1 MQFGLIFFSSRE
13 ATGDADKYHL
23 LIESAKFA
31 DRHDFSSVWIPE
43 RHFTKDGW
51 LYPNPVV
58 LQAALARETERI
70 ALRAGSVVMPLHDP
84 IRVAEEWAVVDNL
97 SNGRVGISFA
107 SGWHPNDFVFFP
119 EKYAH
124 RHEEMYQCIQTV
136 QKLWQGESIWR
147 KGGDGK
153 DVEIKIYPTP
163 IQPKLP
169 IWVTAAGNPNTFA
182 RAGAVGAN
190 LLTHMYNQ
198 SIEEL
203 AEKIALYRKSR
214 ADHGY
219 DPQAGQVTVML
230 HTFIGENANA
240 VLEQAQPSFC
250 DYLKSA
256 SYLLNAIAYSRDQ
269 KIDLSVLSEQDLNDY
284 LSFVFDRLIS
294 THRVL
299 FGTPETCF
307 ELVRQLKTAGVDE
320 IACQM
325 DFGLDVDRILK
336 SLPFL
341 NQLKERCNA
350 EIPVAPSLLS
360 ASSYR
365 DGISRGDGFSNA
377 QASGSGNYREPGR
390 PQGSPLPYTV
400 GPVGPRFLVEPAS
413 PQENSDLHL
422 SPVQEKNPLQD
433 IQARCREEIAVHT
446 FYNKLSQRGIQ
457 LGARFQG
464 IERLWRGDREALG
477 QVRILKALEQGAD
490 SYQVHPAFL
499 DACFQVL
506 VAALP
511 TATLLKNEESLYLPV
526 GLRSFE
532 VHNRPGTSAWSHAV
546 LKPNADEA
554 EDIFEGDIHILD
566 EEGRLLIHARG
577 LQLQRTGTTAQPGFQ
592 EDLKNLL
599 YELHWEQASLE
610 KYASAEGAGNWLIFM
625 DRGGVG
631 QRIGELLTERGESCI
646 GVFSGE
652 NYSSSPQGDFWI
664 NPTHPEHMQQLM
676 KEVLGPGASLCRGV
690 IHLWSLDAT
699 PTEETSI
706 ASLEADQALGIGSAL
721 SIIQAL
727 VGIEATEFP
736 RLWFVTRGAQ
746 SVGVERAPL
755 AVAQSPLWG
764 LGRTCAV
771 EHPELWGGLIDIDP
785 QGTIDETAGQLLDA
799 LSIRDKEDQIAFRQG
814 QAYVARVVRSG
825 NWARKNLE
833 LRSDASYL
841 ITGGLWGLGF
851 EVARWL
857 VKNGARHLVLL
868 GRTRLPQ
875 REEWSQV
882 PSDTRLARQI
892 SGIHELEESGV
903 HLHYAAVDVADEGQL
918 TALLDN
924 LHHQDYPPIRG
935 VIHAASVWQ
944 DQQGQSLVRPLAR
957 LNSAALQE
965 VIRPKM
971 LGGWLVQKLLKDTAL
986 DFFVCFSSA
995 ASLFGSA
1002 GQGNYAAA
1010 SAFLDALA
1018 HHLRASGKPA
1028 LSIDWG
1034 AVSET
1039 GFGATPEGLKVH
1051 EYWESHGIY
1060 RISPGQV
1067 LAALEQLI
1075 PQNICQI
1082 GVIKLDWHL
1091 LQQFY
1096 PQMADLPLVT
1106 SLADRAG
1113 SDNTRAATTAGEE
1126 GTLIQTLLHVA
1137 SEERRQLLETYFREQ
1152 VASILRL
1159 PAAKLDVRLPLTT
1172 LGLDSLMAIEL
1183 KNRVE
1188 LELGIRIPIVTFL
1201 QGPSIVEFTSQVLN
1215 QLAEVFSTV
1224 STQAGAAVPDQS
1236 RQETNA
1242 IPLVGQTNAEQL
1254 LAELNHLSDEEVDSL
1269 LSRMLQEENA
1279 HIGLMDGISR
1289 QDSEHMLGEL
1299 DQLPEQEVA
1308 PLLSNILQKESEQ

>member
-13 ATGDADKYHL
+13 ATGDADKYRL

-43 RHFTKDGW
+43 RHFTRDGW
-51 LYPNPVV
+51 LYPNPAV

-136 QKLWQGESIWR
+136 QKLWRGESIWR
-147 KGGDGK
+147 TGGDGK
-153 DVEIKIYPTP
+153 EVEIKIYPTP
-163 IQPKLP
+163 IQPELP
-169 IWVTAAGNPNTFA
+169 IWVTAAGNPNTFV
-182 RAGAVGAN
+182 RAGVVGAN
-190 LLTHMYNQ
+190 LLTHMFNQ

-203 AEKIALYRKSR
+203 AEKIALYRQSR

-219 DPQAGQVTVML
+219 DAQAGQVTVML

-240 VLEQAQPSFC
+240 VLEQAQTSFC

-269 KIDLSVLSEQDLNDY
+269 KIDLSVLSEEDINDY
-284 LSFVFDRLIS
+284 LSFVFERLIS
-294 THRVL
+294 TQRVL

-307 ELVRQLKTAGVDE
+307 ELVGQLKTAGVDE

-325 DFGLDVDRILK
+325 DFGLDVDLILK

-341 NQLKERCNA
+341 NQLKERSNSG
-350 EIPVAPSLLS
+350 IPVPPCLLS

-365 DGISRGDGFSNA
+365 DGISRGDGFSHA
-377 QASGSGNYREPGR
+377 QASS
-390 PQGSPLPYTV
+390 
-400 GPVGPRFLVEPAS
+400 
-413 PQENSDLHL
+413 QENSDLHL
-422 SPVQEKNPLQD
+422 SPFQQKNPLQD
-433 IQARCREEIAVHT
+433 IQARCQEEVAVST

-477 QVRILKALEQGAD
+477 QVRILKALEQEAD
-490 SYQVHPAFL
+490 FYQIHPAFL

-511 TATLLKNEESLYLPV
+511 TATLLKNEEFLYLPV
-526 GLRSFE
+526 GLQSFE
-532 VHNRPGTSAWSHAV
+532 VHNRPHTWAWSHAV
-546 LKPNADEA
+546 LKPSASY
-554 EDIFEGDIHILD
+554 EDIFEGDVHILD
-566 EEGRLLIHARG
+566 NEGRLLIHARG
-577 LQLQRTGTTAQPGFQ
+577 LQLQQTGTTVQPSFQ

-610 KYASAEGAGNWLIFM
+610 KYASAERAGNWLIFM

-631 QRIGELLTERGESCI
+631 QRIVELLTERGESCI

-652 NYSSSPQGDFWI
+652 NSYRSPQGDYWI
-664 NPTHPEHMQQLM
+664 NPAHPDHMQQLM
-676 KEVLGPGASLCRGV
+676 KEVLGSGASLCRGV

-699 PTEETSI
+699 PTEETNI
-706 ASLEADQALGIGSAL
+706 AALEADQALGIGSAL

-727 VGIEATEFP
+727 IGTEVPEFP

-746 SVGVERAPL
+746 SVGVESAPL

-785 QGTIDETAGQLLDA
+785 QGTTDETARQFLDA
-799 LSIRDKEDQIAFRQG
+799 LFGRGKEDQIAFRQG
-814 QAYVARVVRSG
+814 QAYVARVGRSG
-825 NWARKNLE
+825 NWARKNLQ
-833 LRSDASYL
+833 LRADASYL

-857 VKNGARHLVLL
+857 AKKGARYLVLL

-875 REEWSQV
+875 RERWSQV
-882 PSDTRLARQI
+882 QPGTRLARQI
-892 SGIHELEESGV
+892 SGIYELEESGV
-903 HLHYAAVDVADEGQL
+903 HLHYASVDVADEAQL

-924 LHHQDYPPIRG
+924 LHHQDYPPIQG

-944 DQQGQSLVRPLAR
+944 DQQGHSLVRPLAR
-957 LNSAALQE
+957 LNRAALEE

-971 LGGWLVQKLLKDTAL
+971 LGGWLLQKLLKDTAL

-1018 HHLRASGKPA
+1018 QHLRASGKPA

-1060 RISPGQV
+1060 RISPGQI

-1075 PQNICQI
+1075 PQNISQI
-1082 GVIKLDWHL
+1082 GVIKLDWQL

-1106 SLADRAG
+1106 YLAARAG
-1113 SDNTRAATTAGEE
+1113 SDNTRAAAKVEE
-1126 GTLIQTLLHVA
+1126 ESTLIQALLLA
-1137 SEERRQLLETYFREQ
+1137 APQERRQLLETHFREQ
-1152 VASILRL
+1152 VAGVLRL
-1159 PAAKLDVRLPLTT
+1159 PAAKLDVQLPLTT

-1201 QGPSIVEFTSQVLN
+1201 QGPSIVEFTSQVLD
-1215 QLAEVFSTV
+1215 QLAEVLSAAT
-1224 STQAGAAVPDQS
+1224 TQAVAGVPDQS
-1236 RQETNA
+1236 RQENNE
-1242 IPLVGQTNAEQL
+1242 IPPARQANAEQL
-1254 LAELNHLSDEEVDSL
+1254 LAELNQLSDEEVDSL

-1279 HIGLMDGISR
+1279 QNGLMDGISR
-1289 QDSEHMLGEL
+1289 QDSEHMLVEL
-1299 DQLPEQEVA
+1299 NPLPEQEVDSS
-1308 PLLSNILQKESEQ
+1308 PGNILQKESEQ